1 MKKVVKKENI
11 ELLNNKDKE
20 KEINKENKND
30 SLSGKE
36 KKSKT
41 KKLNKEDDKKIVEE
55 KKEEKNE
62 EKKVEKK
69 EENEQIDIIIESKYI
84 NFNLDFIYR
93 REKYTLKN
101 LYSNYLISKIKKLI
115 SKKLSIEIPCIHIY
129 YQDKEIT
136 NDKLNVYDLIK
147 ENKTK
152 YFLVKKESPINEN
165 LISLNTNVHLLYKVK
180 CYEIKDIKD
189 FSDKIETFFNDRCL
203 DKHYVCEPFNENG
216 YEVCFSCEDICFQFK
231 RYMSTLKRIDKNY
244 LNTKCELIPVD
255 KSNIINSKIKNNIN
269 NDNGYKIKESEFI
282 NKGPYMTYEEIQRKS
297 EKEEKKKWLNKNG
310 FKI

>member
-11 ELLNNKDKE
+11 EL

-62 EKKVEKK
+62 EKKLEKK

-152 YFLVKKESPINEN
+152 YILVKKESPINEN

-231 RYMSTLKRIDKNY
+231 RYMSTLKIIDKNY